1 MSHAYRNPL
10 SSLLWQAFGV
20 RLAANE
26 LYLAVISPGSGD
38 VSVCSRP
45 APQATSP
52 ALLGWQSPS
61 CVVAHGVAR
70 NASSLSMSQ
79 YERSQSLDGSVGL
92 AVGVPGVAVHIFQY
106 VAWPGVSMY
115 PDHDFCVIAF

>member
-1 MSHAYRNPL
+1 MR
-10 SSLLWQAFGV
+10 V
-20 RLAANE
+20 AANE

-38 VSVCSRP
+38 VSVCGP

-70 NASSLSMSQ
+70 DASSLSMSQ
-79 YERSQSLDGSVGL
+79 YERSQSLDGSVVL
-92 AVGVPGVAVHIFQY
+92 AVGVPGVAVHVFRY
-106 VAWPGVSMY
+106 VAWAVLPWL
-115 PDHDFCVIAF
+115 A